1 MNVMNLT
8 TEKFEE
14 TIKQNDIVILD
25 FWAEW
30 CGPCKQ
36 FAPVFEAAAEK
47 YDNILFAKVNV
58 EEQEALAGLFQVRS
72 IPTLVFMREEIVLYS
87 NPGALPANSFEE
99 VIQQVLEL
107 DMKQVHKDKAKAE
120 AEAAP
125 EQKA

>member
-120 AEAAP
+120 AEAAA
-125 EQKA
+125 EEKA